1 MVKRREFIQTMVGL
15 TAGIMLPGCSFENK
29 KGIERDRIGEV
40 LPRRMLGRT
49 GQAVTMLGLG
59 GNHVAWASER
69 DAQVVIET
77 AVEGG
82 IRFFDTAEGYGD
94 GDSEIR
100 YGKYLTPRYRDSIYL
115 MTKTGAYTSKEARQH
130 LEGSL
135 RRMKTDYIDL
145 WQVHAIESDAD
156 TDNRIRNGILELM
169 LEARESGK
177 VRHIGFTGHVHP
189 SVHLHML
196 KQSGRMDFFD
206 TCQMPVNVMDAGFHS
221 FIDKVLPVLTERKIG
236 ILAMKTLAEGR
247 FFREMIEDEKYRQSH
262 DAVIPDRISL
272 TDALYY
278 VWSLPVSVIITG
290 ASVPEHV
297 KDKIE
302 LARSFVKLDPGQMEE
317 LIGKVAD
324 LASFAV
330 EEYKQIPE
338 E

>member
-1 MVKRREFIQTMVGL
+1 MVGL

-40 LPRRMLGRT
+40 LPRRLLGRT

-59 GNHVAWASER
+59 GNHVAWADEK
-69 DAQVVIET
+69 DVQVIIET
-77 AVEGG
+77 ALEGG

-115 MTKTGAYTSKEARQH
+115 MTKTGAYTSKEAKQH

-156 TDNRIRNGILELM
+156 TDNRLQNGILELM

-177 VRHIGFTGHVHP
+177 VRHIGFTGHSHP

-196 KQSGRMDFFD
+196 KQSGRMDLFD
-206 TCQMPVNVMDAGFHS
+206 ACQMPVNVMDAGFHS

-302 LARSFVKLDPGQMEE
+302 LAWSFVKLDPGQMEE
-317 LIGKVAD
+317 LIGKVTD

-338 E
+338 G